1 MFVRRYCHSLSDF
14 RPTELEQIRQT
25 LIKDAH
31 ILANLFCEPRDE
43 LSRAL
48 NCGLALIG
56 TLINEQGRRCVFI
69 EYKGSQCV
77 APLDSVN

>member
-1 MFVRRYCHSLSDF
+1 MIDF
-14 RPTELEQIRQT
+14 RPSELERIRQT
-25 LIKDAH
+25 LIKEAH
-31 ILANLFCEPRDE
+31 VLANLLCEPKDE

-48 NCGLALIG
+48 NGGLALIG

-69 EYKGSQCV
+69 EYKGSQCI